1 LVSVSVSVMTGA
13 VVVGGGGTTI
23 VVVNP
28 LVFVYVT
35 VWHSL
40 HGPPGCWPGFSVTV
54 TVTVTAGGHTSGKV
68 VVDIGDGTVVV

>member
-1 LVSVSVSVMTGA
+1 MTVA

-28 LVFVYVT
+28 SVFVYVT
-35 VWHSL
+35 VWHFS

-54 TVTVTAGGHTSGKV
+54 TVTVTAGGHTSGNVAV
-68 VVDIGDGTVVV
+68 VVGNGTVVV